1 MHTKATSDFLVASPS
16 PITGAARL
24 LDFYGLFDRYN
35 SSLNEWEADY
45 RALLSDWCVVGQELH
60 SAMQTFESSVPP
72 EQLSLFSEEDHG
84 VVTHR

>member
-16 PITGAARL
+16 PFTGAARL

-45 RALLSDWCVVGQELH
+45 RALLSDWCVVGQELR

-84 VVTHR
+84 VVTNR